1 MATKDSQLVAAS
13 HIKSHWIHRL
23 HSAVPNQGTFFIAPS
38 SEVLA
43 QLPVLFTYICV
54 EKQIILITLSV
65 REKSLREIKEL
76 LESSFL
82 GQSNWYGIWDLELA
96 PKNILPQLL
105 DYFMQYQG
113 PHILIVC
120 FSAEFSLLSTELKKA
135 SITLPTELSSHQCA
149 ELCASLPSRLF
160 NQNTLRLIAQ
170 GDTQHVSLMHI
181 LATMRYVPVLGRA
194 LIPLFKEQYLPRIV
208 KSEAGSLFAFTDFF
222 WQKKASA
229 FYAHWAHIKDFY
241 SPQFW
246 LAFWSD
252 QFFRALCYTN
262 CMRHKESALAQQIAA
277 RKLSFFYIKTG
288 WQSVN
293 DELLVTLHDMIYR
306 IDHTS
311 KTGGSTDML
320 EYIYQRW
327 FIYFR

>member
-1 MATKDSQLVAAS
+1 MASKDSQPIVASYAR
-13 HIKSHWIHRL
+13 SHWIECVHA
-23 HSAVPNQGTFFIAPS
+23 AVPNQGTFFIAPS

-43 QLPVLFTYICV
+43 QLPVLFAYICV
-54 EKQIILITLSV
+54 EKQITLITLSV

-82 GQSNWYGIWDLELA
+82 GQSNWYGIWDLEFYA
-96 PKNILPQLL
+96 KNMLSQLL
-105 DYFMQYQG
+105 EYLMQYRG
-113 PHILIVC
+113 PHTLIIC
-120 FSAEFSLLSTELKKA
+120 FSVEFPLLSTELKKVSVA
-135 SITLPTELSSHQCA
+135 LPAELSAHQCV
-149 ELCASLPSRLF
+149 ELCASLPSPLF
-160 NQNTLRLIAQ
+160 NANTLRLIVQ
-170 GDTQHVSLMHI
+170 GDMQISLMY
-181 LATMRYVPVLGRA
+181 LLVSMSYVPVLGRT

-208 KSEAGSLFAFTDFF
+208 KSEAGSLFTFTDFF

-252 QFFRALCYTN
+252 QFFRAQCYAY
-262 CMRHKESALAQQIAA
+262 CMQHKQSTVAQQIAA

-293 DELLVTLHDMIYR
+293 SIVLMQLHDMIYR

-327 FIYFR
+327 FIHSR